1 MATHSSAEA
10 IPLGQNRP
18 APGNA
23 ARMPLAE
30 RLSTLID
37 QIAGLAEE
45 AGAAAP
51 SGFPTTHGQQAAP
64 PASLAD
70 LARRFYSQRRRRSR
84 HLPAGLFGEPAWD
97 ILLDLAYAA
106 RANELRS
113 IKSACLSSHAPE
125 ATALRHIDRLLHFGL
140 VERIDDKT
148 DRRRKFLRLTGLG
161 ERKMEEFLASMPPLG
176 DHGEDLIRYIGQ
188 LG

>member
-18 APGNA
+18 APGSA

-97 ILLDLAYAA
+97 ILLDLFIAA
-106 RANELRS
+106 EEGRR
-113 IKSACLSSHAPE
+113 IPVTSACIAADVP
-125 ATALRHIDRLLHFGL
+125 ATTGLRWLQVLENSAL
-140 VERIDDKT
+140 VERRADPADG
-148 DRRRKFLRLTGLG
+148 RRTHVALTVAGYTA
-161 ERKMEEFLASMPPLG
+161 MATCLAVEARALAK
-176 DHGEDLIRYIGQ
+176 
-188 LG
+188 

>member
-18 APGNA
+18 SPGNA

-37 QIAGLAEE
+37 QIAGMAAE
-45 AGAAAP
+45 AGGTMAHG
-51 SGFPTTHGQQAAP
+51 SPTAHGQQAAQ

-70 LARRFYSQRRRRSR
+70 LARRFYGQRRRRSR

-97 ILLDLAYAA
+97 ILLDLFIAA
-106 RANELRS
+106 EEGRR
-113 IKSACLSSHAPE
+113 IPVTSACIAADVP
-125 ATALRHIDRLLHFGL
+125 ATTGMRWLQVLENSEL
-140 VERIDDKT
+140 VERRADPADG
-148 DRRRKFLRLTGLG
+148 RRTHVALTVAGYTA
-161 ERKMEEFLASMPPLG
+161 MATCLAAEARALAK
-176 DHGEDLIRYIGQ
+176 
-188 LG
+188 

>member
-18 APGNA
+18 AHGSTL
-23 ARMPLAE
+23 RMPLAE

-45 AGAAAP
+45 AGSTAQSGYPAAQ
-51 SGFPTTHGQQAAP
+51 GQQSTQ

-70 LARRFYSQRRRRSR
+70 LARRLYSQRRRRSR

-97 ILLDLAYAA
+97 ILLDLFIAA
-106 RANELRS
+106 EDGRR
-113 IKSACLSSHAPE
+113 IPVTSACIAADVP
-125 ATALRHIDRLLHFGL
+125 ATTGLRWLQVLENNEL
-140 VERIDDKT
+140 VERRADPADG
-148 DRRRKFLRLTGLG
+148 RRTHVALTVAGYTA
-161 ERKMEEFLASMPPLG
+161 MANCLAAEARALAK
-176 DHGEDLIRYIGQ
+176 
-188 LG
+188 

>member
-37 QIAGLAEE
+37 QIAGMAEE
-45 AGAAAP
+45 AGGTMATA
-51 SGFPTTHGQQAAP
+51 HGQQAAQ

-97 ILLDLAYAA
+97 ILLDLFIAA
-106 RANELRS
+106 EEGRR
-113 IKSACLSSHAPE
+113 IPVTSACIAADVP
-125 ATALRHIDRLLHFGL
+125 ATTGLRWLQVLENSAL
-140 VERIDDKT
+140 VERRADPADG
-148 DRRRKFLRLTGLG
+148 RRTHVALTVAGYTA
-161 ERKMEEFLASMPPLG
+161 MATCLAAEARALAK
-176 DHGEDLIRYIGQ
+176 
-188 LG
+188 

>member
-97 ILLDLAYAA
+97 ILLDLFIAA
-106 RANELRS
+106 EEGRR
-113 IKSACLSSHAPE
+113 IPVTSACIAADVP
-125 ATALRHIDRLLHFGL
+125 ATTGLRWLQVLENSEL
-140 VERIDDKT
+140 VERRADPADG
-148 DRRRKFLRLTGLG
+148 RRTHVALTVAGYTA
-161 ERKMEEFLASMPPLG
+161 MATCLAVEARALAK
-176 DHGEDLIRYIGQ
+176 
-188 LG
+188 